1 MKKHLF
7 YLAAAVVAMSSCTES
22 EVVEVSQSK
31 AIGFDSYV
39 GNTTRAEQEGQT
51 LDVLKKEGNGFY
63 VFGAYKE
70 EGKDAVTI
78 VFDGTSEDSHVT
90 WKETAWGYS
99 PVNFWLQRGTYK
111 FGAYAPKLGI
121 TPTFDYA
128 TNQMTF
134 TDFVAAD
141 GKTDLLVAAA
151 QEDGIIGSA
160 PTMVKFAFKHALSK
174 VRFTFIDGWR
184 NDVKLVISSVKLV
197 SVKSTGTLV
206 TPATLQAGTPV
217 QAGNWEVKTATADY
231 EDAGATLTQ
240 LNATYLFDNFVIP
253 QTINDALALKFTVV
267 VNNPNGTPIKLD
279 AAGNTTKTITVPV
292 STGDVTEWLPGNAY
306 NYKLTISGNT
316 FGLKPIQFEA
326 TVVEDWNENDNDITD
341 DVTNIV
347 TPSQP

>member
-39 GNTTRAEQEGQT
+39 GNTTRAEQKDQT
-51 LDVLKKEGNGFY
+51 LEVLQEEGNGFY
-63 VFGAYKE
+63 VFGKYQ
-70 EGKDAVTI
+70 EGTNSPTT
-78 VFDGTSEDSHVT
+78 VFDGTSENSHVT
-90 WKETAWGYS
+90 WNGKSWAYS
-99 PVNFWLQRGTYK
+99 PVNFWLERGTYK
-111 FGAYAPKLGI
+111 FGAYAPNLGI

-134 TDFVAAD
+134 PKFVAD

-184 NDVKLVISSVKLV
+184 NDVELVISDVNLV

-206 TPATLQAGTPV
+206 TPATLQAGTIV
-217 QAGNWEVKTATADY
+217 QADDWTVETTTTDY
-231 EDAGATLTQ
+231 KDGGATLTQ

-316 FGLKPIQFEA
+316 FGLKPIHFEA
-326 TVVEDWNENDNDITD
+326 TEVKEWNENENDITN
-341 DVTNIV
+341 DVTTIV
-347 TPSQP
+347 TPQP